1 MTKKISSTYKLKNQ
15 WIKKYTESRFNT
27 GIETRDNIIIQNHKQ
42 GLCAICKSSKMLCGR
57 TECPIILRLGAITH
71 IFKNIKG
78 LEIDGS
84 SPPSVFVGRI
94 GYPYVHIGPMS
105 PTYYGDTRILDMPE
119 LWFGKSIDE
128 IINYRSQLIRGM
140 HLVNIK
146 KPWKAGRVLE
156 NTREMSMA
164 EHYVETEMK
173 LLKKPQKRLFVD
185 SNVQPIG
192 PTAPVDRVDIGY
204 IK

>member
-1 MTKKISSTYKLKNQ
+1 MTKRISSTYKLKNR
-15 WIKKYTESRFNT
+15 WIKKHTESSLTSEIGRK
-27 GIETRDNIIIQNHKQ
+27 DNIIIQNPKHS
-42 GLCAICKSSKMLCGR
+42 LCAFCKSSKMLCGK
-57 TECPIILRLGAITH
+57 TMCPIILRLGAITN

-84 SPPSVFVGRI
+84 SPPSVFVGRM
-94 GYPYVHIGPMS
+94 GYPYIQIGPMS
-105 PTYYGDTRILDMPE
+105 PTYHGDTHILDMPE

-156 NTREMSMA
+156 NTRELSMA

-173 LLKKPQKRLFVD
+173 FLKKL
-185 SNVQPIG
+185 
-192 PTAPVDRVDIGY
+192 
-204 IK
+204 